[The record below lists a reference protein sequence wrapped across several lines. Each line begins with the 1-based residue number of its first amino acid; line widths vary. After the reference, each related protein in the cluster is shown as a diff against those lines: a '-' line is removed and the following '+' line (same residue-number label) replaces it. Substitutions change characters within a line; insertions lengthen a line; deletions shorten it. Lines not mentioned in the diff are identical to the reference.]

1 MTRYNIKSIIDYD
14 KNKFC
19 GDKWLGRAIVVNPY
33 QLRELTE
40 KSFGK
45 FIRDMRNYK
54 GVSLRSLALQ
64 IGISAAYLSDIEHSN
79 RLPPQNKNL
88 LRKISD
94 VLEMD
99 DEQHEYLIFLSKI
112 SRFEDIE
119 IYLKKVPVAQY
130 ALRIAEKKEL
140 NSMNKEWEIFVSRIE
155 LLKNE

>member
-1 MTRYNIKSIIDYD
+1 M
-14 KNKFC
+14 
-19 GDKWLGRAIVVNPY
+19 VNPY
-33 QLRELTE
+33 QLSELTE

-45 FIRDMRNYK
+45 YIRDMRNDK
-54 GVSLRSLALQ
+54 GVSLRSLALR

-88 LRKISD
+88 IRKISD